1 MKKVLLSLLP
11 LCLSLPVLAAD
22 ALPQAVAN
30 QYQALGGQENPTWQK
45 ADNPGFIYTAC
56 LNQQTDAQQ
65 RIVVMCGDGDENHNS
80 GVDTGFFDIWY
91 LDNDRVTAEKT
102 IEGGGR
108 YGSSGSASAVKIG
121 SRWGVV
127 LETGYAL
134 QGFVQT
140 FYSFYVP
147 KERDVVAK
155 LQDVEKLAH
164 LPVYSSNA
172 GYCDPSVVEG
182 CKLDELV
189 STVAFA
195 DNETE
200 PYPDMIIHATG
211 MLEGKKIDKSW
222 TQAFDRKTGEYPIP
236 KEIDIGY

>member
-22 ALPQAVAN
+22 ELPQTIARE
-30 QYQALGGQENPTWQK
+30 YQPLGYQGKLSWQK
-45 ADNPGFIYTAC
+45 ADNLGFIYTAC
-56 LNQQTDAQQ
+56 LNQPTSAGQ
-65 RIVVMCGDGDENHNS
+65 RIVVMCGDGDERNNA

-91 LDNDRVTAEKT
+91 LDNDRVIASQT

-108 YGSSGSASAVKIG
+108 YGTSGSASAVKIG

-127 LETGYAL
+127 LETGYGL
-134 QGFVQT
+134 QGFEQT
-140 FYSFYVP
+140 FYAFYVA
-147 KERDVVAK
+147 KDKGVV
-155 LQDVEKLAH
+155 KLAQ

-172 GYCDPSVVEG
+172 GFCESGAGEG

-195 DNETE
+195 DSDTE
-200 PYPDMIIHATG
+200 AYPDMIIHATG
-211 MLEGKKIDKSW
+211 TLEGEKIDKSW
-222 TQAFDRKTGEYPIP
+222 TQAFDHKTGEYPIP
-236 KEIDIGY
+236 KEIDISF